1 MEPFDEDAAVL
12 RAWLAAGVP
21 RSVFLVVGVPG
32 SGVSTLLTALLEA
45 LEIES
50 VWLGPGTHRLRVAMA
65 DAGCSVFSAT
75 GRRKVLVVEGFDAL
89 MHDASSAADIAD
101 ALKRQLPA
109 PTVFLAH
116 RTRTVR
122 RRFEE
127 MFPAATRARATA
139 LDMRPMAAARIAS
152 MLQEA
157 HPSVDPAVAADMARD
172 CRGDLRSALA
182 SLAFSEESGAYTKD
196 ETPEADVVVEDL
208 LAGRAGGVRE
218 ALAVSAGDA
227 AVVSHGIFERYG
239 YCPEVADAFSVA
251 DIIEERMF
259 ATQRWELTDVHA
271 VMAVA
276 YPALRLDTAHVMPAP
291 AQECS
296 AGASKKTKFV
306 YGMVWSRMH
315 LQAARRKLVHTVHTQ
330 RAQAKLLPLDVP
342 DLGLVRR
349 ILSDAVAS
357 WSPEVIGRVTHGL
370 RPDAILAIMRLW
382 KGRYTLAT
390 HGRVS
395 RLLAAAS

>member
-1 MEPFDEDAAVL
+1 MEAFDEDAAAL
-12 RAWLAAGVP
+12 RAWLAAGEP

-32 SGVSTLLTALLEA
+32 SGVSTLLTKVLEA
-45 LEIES
+45 LDIES
-50 VWLGPGTHRLRVAMA
+50 VWLGPGTPRLRVAMA

-75 GRRKVLVVEGFDAL
+75 GRRKVVVVEGFDAL
-89 MHDASSAADIAD
+89 IHDASSAADVVD
-101 ALKRQLPA
+101 AIKRQLPA

-127 MFPAATRARATA
+127 LFSAATRARATV
-139 LDMRPMAAARIAS
+139 LEMRPMSAPKIAEI
-152 MLQEA
+152 LRNRYPTA
-157 HPSVDPAVAADMARD
+157 DPAVVAALAHD

-182 SLAFSEESGAYTKD
+182 SLAFSEESVHTKD
-196 ETPEADVVVEDL
+196 EVPEAEGVVDDL
-208 LAGRAGGVRE
+208 LAGGAGLSVRE
-218 ALAVSAGDA
+218 ILAVAAGDA
-227 AVVSHGIFERYG
+227 SVISHGLFERYG
-239 YCPEVADAFSVA
+239 YGPEVADAFSVA

-259 ATQRWELTDVHA
+259 STQRWELSDVHA

-276 YPALRLDTAHVMPAP
+276 TPALRLDPAQVMPA
-291 AQECS
+291 AVQET
-296 AGASKKTKFV
+296 KKKFV

-315 LQAARRKLVHTVHTQ
+315 LLAARRKLVQTVHTQ
-330 RAQAKLLPLDVP
+330 RALATRPRLDVP

-349 ILSDAVAS
+349 ILSEAVTA
-357 WSPEVIGRVTHGL
+357 WSPEVIRRVTHGL

-382 KGRYTLAT
+382 KGRYTLAM

-395 RLLAAAS
+395 RLLADSSAG